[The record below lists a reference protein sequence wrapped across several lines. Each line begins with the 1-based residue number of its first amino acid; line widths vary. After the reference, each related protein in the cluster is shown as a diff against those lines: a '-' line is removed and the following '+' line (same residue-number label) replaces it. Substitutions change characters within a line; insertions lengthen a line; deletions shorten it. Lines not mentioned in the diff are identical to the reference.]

1 MGVRACF
8 STVAGY
14 TIRRR
19 DVQEECGHVVC
30 WHSQQ
35 AAARAPSDF
44 YTALRPALG
53 QDMIGAGEN
62 YVNKNADSFAGAVRE
77 EKRKR
82 IRRQLVRDSR
92 PLEFFSPRIVL
103 SAFGWGSE
111 LSLWHTETWAGSALT
126 VDLEE
131 LIMVLI
137 SHTAAICHMLFLG
150 PVTYYELWVK
160 NGVSPQ
166 DKMPHLCNK

>member
-1 MGVRACF
+1 M
-8 STVAGY
+8 
-14 TIRRR
+14 
-19 DVQEECGHVVC
+19 E
-30 WHSQQ
+30 WQ
-35 AAARAPSDF
+35 AASARQP
-44 YTALRPALG
+44 
-53 QDMIGAGEN
+53 
-62 YVNKNADSFAGAVRE
+62 V
-77 EKRKR
+77 
-82 IRRQLVRDSR
+82 
-92 PLEFFSPRIVL
+92 
-103 SAFGWGSE
+103 SAFFIIGCEFQNGSSRTSHCFLSSQAFLIFFPPYCPECIWLGSE
-111 LSLWHTETWAGSALT
+111 LSLWHSETWAGSALT